1 MRGWLWFVRAVVAIV
16 ALTGD
21 LTWAAE
27 RGGQYPTK
35 PVRIVA
41 PSGPGSAADTL
52 ARVIAPP
59 LSERLGQPV
68 IVDTR
73 PGAGSILGT
82 ELVAKSPPDGYTVVI
97 GTPALAINLSIA
109 RTMPYD
115 ALNDFA
121 PITLGMKQLNVFAVH
136 PSVPAK
142 SVKELIALARA
153 RPGELPYASS
163 GVGAI
168 SHLTI
173 ELFLLMTNT
182 RMLHVPY
189 KSPAGGL
196 IDLMAGRVALMGTG
210 AIATIPH
217 LRSGRLRALAVTS
230 AARTSVLPEVPTIAE
245 SGVPGYEA
253 VGWFGV
259 LAPTGTPKDI
269 VLRLH
274 KEIVAVLNQPDARE
288 RLNADG
294 ADVVAGT
301 PEQFAEYMKAE
312 AVKWAKVVK
321 AAGIKLE

>member
-1 MRGWLWFVRAVVAIV
+1 MRSWVCISRVIAASAAFLAAAG
-16 ALTGD
+16 
-21 LTWAAE
+21 WAAE
-27 RGGQYPTK
+27 RSPQYPVK
-35 PVRIVA
+35 PLRIVA

-52 ARVIAPP
+52 ARTIAPP

-73 PGAGSILGT
+73 PGAGSILGS
-82 ELVAKSPPDGYTVVI
+82 ELVAKSPPDGYTLGIAV
-97 GTPALAINLSIA
+97 PALAINLSIV
-109 RTMPYD
+109 RNMPYD
-115 ALNDFA
+115 ALRDFA
-121 PITLGMKQLNVFAVH
+121 TITLGIKQPNVFSVH
-136 PSVPAK
+136 PSLPAK
-142 SVKELIALARA
+142 SVKELIALARV
-153 RPGELPYASS
+153 RPGELPYASA

-189 KSPAGGL
+189 KGPTGGL
-196 IDLMAGRVALMGTG
+196 IDLMAGRVVLMGTG

-230 AARTSVLPEVPTIAE
+230 ATRTSVLPDVPTIAE

-259 LAPTGTPKDI
+259 MAPAGTPKEII
-269 VLRLH
+269 VRLH
-274 KEIVAVLNQPDARE
+274 SEIVAVLNQPEARE
-288 RLNADG
+288 RLKADG
-294 ADVVAGT
+294 ADVVADT
-301 PEQFAEYMKAE
+301 PEEFSDYMKAE

-321 AAGIKLE
+321 AAGIRLE